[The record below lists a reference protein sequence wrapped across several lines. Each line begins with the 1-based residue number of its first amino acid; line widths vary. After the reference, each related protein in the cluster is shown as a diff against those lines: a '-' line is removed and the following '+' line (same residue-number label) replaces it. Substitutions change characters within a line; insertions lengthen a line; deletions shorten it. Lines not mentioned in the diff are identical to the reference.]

1 MLYNFFISFFY
12 RFLRG
17 LNSVQE
23 DVIMLYLNSDFNKK
37 TNALKTNKEGE
48 ATITNVNILYAEIR
62 SIIF

>member
-1 MLYNFFISFFY
+1 
-12 RFLRG
+12 
-17 LNSVQE
+17 
-23 DVIMLYLNSDFNKK
+23 MLYLNSDFNKK